1 MAQARAGVVA
11 GSSRDLA
18 SPHHVTVAS
27 VFATKLPTQIGGHR
41 FRGGD
46 DSGTFSVGLAVNT
59 REAEKTLI
67 KSTFENLVVQ
77 HQFAQAFDL
86 VPSGAGVGILDD
98 EMSFVFQLLPRESHK
113 LNEDPKFI
121 AKSSNISL
129 GIETHEG
136 APVAT
141 RKNENQ
147 AEGFLGPDLAPGSIA
162 ISRHGEVEAGG
173 EGEGTRRG
181 WLPTCG
187 FSTDRLRV
195 GVDLLEEGALARDG
209 LIIATRSSPPELDVA
224 LDT

>member
-1 MAQARAGVVA
+1 MT
-11 GSSRDLA
+11 
-18 SPHHVTVAS
+18 H
-27 VFATKLPTQIGGHR
+27 
-41 FRGGD
+41 GD
-46 DSGTFSVGLAVNT
+46 DSSTLSVGLAVNS
-59 REAEKTLI
+59 REAEGALI
-67 KSTFENLVVQ
+67 KSSFENLVVH
-77 HQFAQAFDL
+77 HQFTQALNL

-162 ISRHGEVEAGG
+162 IFRLGEVEAGG
-173 EGEGTRRG
+173 EGEGVGRG
-181 WLPTCG
+181 
-187 FSTDRLRV
+187 
-195 GVDLLEEGALARDG
+195 
-209 LIIATRSSPPELDVA
+209 
-224 LDT
+224 